1 MKVTAAEASTMRC
14 IVDVAEEFDVV
25 PQPFEPYVVSARK
38 KLADVGDGDV
48 AFTAPE
54 ASAMLA
60 TTWAYMQRANMDEMP
75 CYLADAINCFWAKLR
90 KVQKDKPVTVFVR
103 GERSSG
109 GEGWY
114 LIVNGE
120 VLHGP
125 FCSEE
130 RALFF
135 WEVKP
140 CPLKS

>member
-1 MKVTAAEASTMRC
+1 MKVTAIEASTMRC
-14 IVDVAEEFDVV
+14 IVDVAEDFNVV
-25 PQPFEPYVVSARK
+25 PQPFEPHVTSARA
-38 KLADVGDGDV
+38 KLDDVFEGDV
-48 AFTAPE
+48 AFTAAE

-60 TTWAYMQRANMDEMP
+60 TTWAYMKRANMDEMP
-75 CYLADAINCFWAKLR
+75 CNLRDAIACYWAKLR
-90 KVQKDKPVTVFVR
+90 KVQRGKPVAVFVR
-103 GERSSG
+103 EEISIG

-114 LIVNGE
+114 LIINGE

-125 FCSEE
+125 FDSEE